1 MERRVSVNDEM
12 TSGRPEISPDG
23 LPQGWAAGDWAPEA
37 DAADALHER
46 AGKPRGQRQEAQEQG
61 PCLYLGPSGQ
71 RCGRRALAGGFCAK
85 HRMDGTDDEETGA
98 ASRKNW
104 SRVLAATG
112 AIIALLWPYIED
124 LVHEIMRWT
133 RTH

>member
-23 LPQGWAAGDWAPEA
+23 LPQGWREGDWPQDGAAGRPDEPA
-37 DAADALHER
+37 
-46 AGKPRGQRQEAQEQG
+46 KPHVSGHRSPEQG
-61 PCLYLGPSGQ
+61 PCLFLGPSGQ

-85 HRMDGTDDEETGA
+85 HQIDGA
-98 ASRKNW
+98 AGDDAGGGKNW
-104 SRVLAATG
+104 TRVLAATG

-124 LVHEIMRWT
+124 LIHEIMRWT
-133 RTH
+133 HPR

>member
-23 LPQGWAAGDWAPEA
+23 LPLGWSEGDRQPEEASEPAAEYLALEAPASTRAPREA
-37 DAADALHER
+37 GPCLHL
-46 AGKPRGQRQEAQEQG
+46 GPRGQR
-61 PCLYLGPSGQ
+61 CS
-71 RCGRRALAGGFCAK
+71 RKALAGGFCSK
-85 HRMDGTDDEETGA
+85 HRIDGADDETTGGG
-98 ASRKNW
+98 KNW
-104 SRVLAATG
+104 TRVLAATG

-133 RTH
+133 HAR